1 MAHLKKKRVA
11 KVLYIQVNTEKSVQV
26 QDKERKIDKK
36 SSQQESKV
44 AKQSIN
50 ELKYFQIYSQNQKE

>member
-1 MAHLKKKRVA
+1 MAHLKKKTCSQSAIHTGQHGKISTSTR
-11 KVLYIQVNTEKSVQV
+11 QREKNRQ
-26 QDKERKIDKK
+26 K